1 LNWGVLSSSLL
12 RTISDKSFASPAL
25 SALWSVLL
33 MGIQVCMRIRIHMLT
48 QSINGAINGTESKKK
63 RI

>member
-12 RTISDKSFASPAL
+12 RTISDKSFALPAL

-33 MGIQVCMRIRIHMLT
+33 MGIQVCIRIRIHMLT
-48 QSINGAINGTESKKK
+48 QSTNGGINGTESKKK
-63 RI
+63 GI